1 MHPIHRLRVAT
12 LFLIATATLVA
23 LGSALAQEP
32 TYAPTGTLDATVDG
46 VPVAFGTYV
55 TLVPE
60 PSESIDDARARA
72 LAGQLI
78 GREVATAT
86 TIATD
91 PLVVNGVVAMAATL
105 TLDLRGS
112 VGAPERGR
120 DDLRELVIGIRLDPE
135 TLAWTGDPDHVS
147 VVLHPERWS
156 GSAYY
161 QLQELT
167 LIELQVERASD
178 TTLRATGRLE
188 ATLVWREG
196 GFQVTFDPERI
207 VAVTVD
213 FAIDPVVGDE
223 ALAALLGN

>member
-1 MHPIHRLRVAT
+1 MHPLRRLRTAT
-12 LFLIATATLVA
+12 LALATLVA
-23 LGSALAQEP
+23 LGGAFAQEP
-32 TYAPTGTLDATVDG
+32 TFTPTGTLDATVDG

-55 TLVPE
+55 TIVPE

-72 LAGQLI
+72 LAGRLV

-120 DDLRELVIGIRLDPE
+120 ADLRELVLGIRLDPE
-135 TLAWTGDPDHVS
+135 TLAWTGDPEHVS
-147 VVLHPERWS
+147 VAYHPERWS
-156 GSAYY
+156 GTAFY
-161 QLQELT
+161 QLQDLT
-167 LIELQVERASD
+167 SIELQVERASD

-196 GFQVTFDPERI
+196 AFRVVFDPERTVVI
-207 VAVTVD
+207 TVD
-213 FAIDPVVGDE
+213 FVVDPVVGDE
-223 ALAALLGN
+223 ALAALLGD

>member
-1 MHPIHRLRVAT
+1 V
-12 LFLIATATLVA
+12 
-23 LGSALAQEP
+23 
-32 TYAPTGTLDATVDG
+32 TV
-46 VPVAFGTYV
+46 
-55 TLVPE
+55 VPE

-72 LAGQLI
+72 LAGQLV

-105 TLDLRGS
+105 TLNLRGS
-112 VGAPERGR
+112 VGAPARGR
-120 DDLRELVIGIRLDPE
+120 DDLRELVLGIRLDPE
-135 TLAWTGDPDHVS
+135 TLAWTGDPEHVS
-147 VVLHPERWS
+147 VAYHPERWS

-196 GFQVTFDPERI
+196 GFQVTFDPERT

-213 FAIDPVVGDE
+213 FVVDPVVGDE

>member
-1 MHPIHRLRVAT
+1 MHPIRRLCAASIVVAIT
-12 LFLIATATLVA
+12 FA
-23 LGSALAQEP
+23 LGSATAQEP
-32 TYAPTGTLDATVDG
+32 AYTPTGTLNATVDG

-55 TLVPE
+55 TVVPE

-72 LAGQLI
+72 LAGRLV

-105 TLDLRGS
+105 TLNLRGS
-112 VGAPERGR
+112 VGVPARGR
-120 DDLRELVIGIRLDPE
+120 DDLRELVLGIRLDPE
-135 TLAWTGDPDHVS
+135 TLAWTGDPEHVS
-147 VVLHPERWS
+147 VAYHPERWS

-196 GFQVTFDPERI
+196 GFQVTFDPERT

-213 FAIDPVVGDE
+213 FVVDPVVGDE

>member
-1 MHPIHRLRVAT
+1 MHPSRPRRVAS
-12 LFLIATATLVA
+12 LVLGFTVTVGA

-32 TYAPTGTLDATVDG
+32 TYTPTGTLDATIDG

-55 TLVPE
+55 TVIPE

-72 LAGQLI
+72 LAGQLV

-86 TIATD
+86 TVATD

-112 VGAPERGR
+112 VGAPARGR
-120 DDLRELVIGIRLDPE
+120 EDRRELVIGIRLDPE
-135 TLAWTGDPDHVS
+135 TLAWTGDPAHVS
-147 VVLHPERWS
+147 VVFHPERWS
-156 GSAYY
+156 GTAYY
-161 QLQELT
+161 QLQELH
-167 LIELQVERASD
+167 LIELRVERVSD

-188 ATLVWREG
+188 ATLAWRQG
-196 GFQVTFDPERI
+196 AFQVVVDPDRT

-213 FAIDPVVGDE
+213 FAVDPVVGDE
-223 ALAALLGN
+223 ALAGLLGD